1 MTDYEELS
9 TLWVLLPLDLVFAGF
24 LLWPP
29 SLILPLSQVK
39 ELHLEPSGKRQRESQ
54 KRVSMLGFNGA
65 QL

>member
-1 MTDYEELS
+1 MTDYQELS

-39 ELHLEPSGKRQRESQ
+39 ELHL
-54 KRVSMLGFNGA
+54 
-65 QL
+65 